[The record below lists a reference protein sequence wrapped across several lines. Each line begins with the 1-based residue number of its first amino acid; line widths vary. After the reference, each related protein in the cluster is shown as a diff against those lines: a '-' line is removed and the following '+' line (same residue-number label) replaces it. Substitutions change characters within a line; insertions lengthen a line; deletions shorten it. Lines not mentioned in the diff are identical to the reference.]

1 MGVLFEISIVCHVLC
16 SWLVGG
22 WRFSGCLLFC
32 AWLSFPFWWLR
43 GLGVL
48 PGSFV
53 GVGCLPGFFSVIDLV
68 VGGLGVSCLVFF
80 SLRCLLLG
88 GGGLGVSC
96 LASFCGGLGVGW
108 GLFSICLAAAFWLW
122 FCLESLILAQD
133 ERWRRA

>member
-1 MGVLFEISIVCHVLC
+1 M
-16 SWLVGG
+16 VGG
-22 WRFSGCLLFC
+22 WLEVFWLPAVLCLAFFSVISLVVG
-32 AWLSFPFWWLR
+32 

-68 VGGLGVSCLVFF
+68 V
-80 SLRCLLLG
+80 
-88 GGGLGVSC
+88 GGLGVSC